1 MWTNILAVVAGFIL
15 WSVLWLGGNPVLAR
29 FFPGAVGADGA
40 VRHSGFLLALLVLS
54 VVASLVAG
62 YLAAT
67 IAPAEGKA
75 PVWILGGLLLAVG
88 IFFQSQSWALMPLWF
103 HLPFLLLL
111 IPMVIVGASLRS

>member
-1 MWTNILAVVAGFIL
+1 MWTNILAVVVGFIL

-40 VRHSGFLLALLVLS
+40 VRHSGFLLTLLVLS
-54 VVASLVAG
+54 VVASLAAG
-62 YLAAT
+62 YLAAA
-67 IAPAEGKA
+67 IAPASGNT

-111 IPMVIVGASLRS
+111 VPMVIVGASLRG